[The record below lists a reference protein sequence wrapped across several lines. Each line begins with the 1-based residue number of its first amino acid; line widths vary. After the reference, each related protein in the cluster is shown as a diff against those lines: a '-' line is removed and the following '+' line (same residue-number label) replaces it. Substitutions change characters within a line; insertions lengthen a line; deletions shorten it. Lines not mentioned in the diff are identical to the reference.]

1 VNLIPRRGRIIAFD
15 GIAGDAAE
23 SASLERCLSNSFC
36 PIERYGTSPRADW
49 KIADL
54 KLEAVQT
61 SWSIFHQGRPWADFE
76 FPLAGEYN
84 VWNATAA
91 AAMAAAYGIPKEEVA
106 AALKTFK
113 SVKRRL
119 EVKALVNGITII
131 DDFAH
136 HPTAIAGTL
145 KALRARYAGARLWAI
160 LEPRSNTLRRRV
172 LQSDLARSLAVADEV
187 IVAGVFRSE
196 AVPENERLELPELA
210 ADIQRHGRRARL
222 IANAD
227 EIVQT
232 VAPEMRAGDIIAILS
247 NGGFGGIYEKLPA
260 RLRVLAEEHGSAGS
274 ASATGKQ

>member
-1 VNLIPRRGRIIAFD
+1 MAAGPLAAWRITNLKFEPGR
-15 GIAGDAAE
+15 
-23 SASLERCLSNSFC
+23 
-36 PIERYGTSPRADW
+36 
-49 KIADL
+49 
-54 KLEAVQT
+54 T
-61 SWSIFHQGRPWADFE
+61 SWSVLRDGRPWADLE

-91 AAMAAAYGIPKEEVA
+91 AAMAAAYGISKEEIA

-119 EVKALVNGITII
+119 EVKAQVNGVTII

-172 LQSDLARSLAVADEV
+172 LQADLARSLALADEV

-196 AVPENERLELPELA
+196 AVAENERLDLPELA
-210 ADIQRHGRRARL
+210 ADIQKHGSHARL
-222 IANAD
+222 IDDAD
-227 EIVQT
+227 QIVERA
-232 VAPEMRAGDIIAILS
+232 APELRSGDVVAILS

-260 RLRVLAEEHGSAGS
+260 RLRTLSGEVGIVNSAN
-274 ASATGKQ
+274 AAGKR